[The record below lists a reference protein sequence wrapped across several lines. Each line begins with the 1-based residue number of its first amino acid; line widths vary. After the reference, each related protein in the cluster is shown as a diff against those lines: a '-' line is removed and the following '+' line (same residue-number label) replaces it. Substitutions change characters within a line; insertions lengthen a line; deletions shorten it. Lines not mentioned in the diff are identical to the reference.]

1 MDNFKR
7 QYNLFNNNNDDV
19 NFSYRNFVQDI
30 NINKKV
36 IQEWQ
41 EKIINHQSPIFKS
54 GYKNI
59 NQPSLFDFASE
70 ESNETFNPIELSPL
84 PLSFWR
90 WPKTMHKGAA
100 VYFVMDK
107 INSSGDSIILYIG
120 ETISAEKRWKGEH
133 DCKSY
138 LANYSENLQK
148 ANITTKL
155 NIRFWLDVPLN
166 TKERRKLE
174 QKLIQTWLPP
184 FNKETRGIWA
194 TPFTSQIN

>member
-1 MDNFKR
+1 MIRFEKQHD
-7 QYNLFNNNNDDV
+7 LFNNEDITFSFENN
-19 NFSYRNFVQDI
+19 SQDI
-30 NINKKV
+30 NLDKKV

-54 GYKNI
+54 SYKNA
-59 NQPSLFDFASE
+59 NQTSLFESSSE
-70 ESNETFNPIELSPL
+70 KSNDTFNPIELSAL

-90 WPKTMHKGAA
+90 WPKTMHQGPA

-107 INSSGDSIILYIG
+107 INNSNESIILYIG

-166 TKERRKLE
+166 TKERRNLE
-174 QKLIQTWLPP
+174 QKLIQVWLPP